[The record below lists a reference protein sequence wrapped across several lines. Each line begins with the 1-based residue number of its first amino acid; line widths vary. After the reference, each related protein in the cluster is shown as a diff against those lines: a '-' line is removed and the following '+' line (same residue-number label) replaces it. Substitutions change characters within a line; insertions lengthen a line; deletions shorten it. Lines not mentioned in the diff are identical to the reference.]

1 MYLKGNIMSNIK
13 VSMITLGC
21 SKNLVDAECML
32 SILKENNFSISESIS
47 DAEVIIVNT
56 CGFIEDAKKEAIDAI
71 LYAADFKEE
80 GQCKYIIVTGCLP
93 QRYAKDILSE
103 FPEVD
108 AVLGT
113 AHYKDIATVINDL
126 YQNSSR
132 IDLSMGVG
140 GIDHL
145 REIREITTS
154 TYVWLKI
161 GEGCR
166 NKCHFCAIPIIRG
179 EYVSRNSY
187 DIIAEATN
195 LASRGYKEIILAAQD
210 TTNYGID
217 FDGKRHLHSL
227 LQELSRIDGIE
238 RIRIMYGYMDGMY
251 DELISEI
258 KNNDKICKY
267 VDIPIQ
273 HGCDSML
280 KRMNRRDT
288 EEKITEVITK
298 LRNEIPNI
306 VIRTTV
312 MVGYPGETEEEFNK
326 LIDNLK
332 IWKFDR
338 LGCFTYS
345 PEEGTIAADMD
356 NQVDEEVK
364 SERQKIVYDVQKAI
378 SYENNQKRMDSI
390 VKVCIDSISEDGI
403 FYMGRSYAEAPDVDP
418 MIYVIAQ
425 DEQLQLG
432 KSYDVR
438 IVECS
443 EYDITGVTV

>member
-154 TYVWLKI
+154 TYAWLKI

-326 LIDNLK
+326 LIENLK

-356 NQVDEEVK
+356 IQVDEEVK